1 MSTNHEAFTFALD
14 LQPEG
19 PSAPIAGA
27 STMRLDFAPTDPAA
41 QVSRGPFALTIH
53 TSAAQATVRHSA
65 RGRIHHDDLVLL
77 MAVARCAYAEGRA
90 AGGADDSEVVLT
102 APEAG
107 HGGLPT
113 HLAGRWMGAVAWLHY
128 TDDAGKLQCG
138 AHVERVRGFRGAANI
153 VAAIIE
159 GAVVC
164 PRCAEMHRLEA
175 AAVKTGAQ
183 HVDG

>member
-1 MSTNHEAFTFALD
+1 MSKPQPEAFTFSLD
-14 LQPEG
+14 HDLNT
-19 PSAPIAGA
+19 A
-27 STMRLDFAPTDPAA
+27 STMRLDLVPTDPDAR
-41 QVSRGPFALTIH
+41 VSRGPFTLTVH
-53 TSAAQATVRHSA
+53 TSAAQMTVRHSA
-65 RGRIHHDDLVLL
+65 RGRVHPDDLALF
-77 MAVARCAYAEGRA
+77 MAIARCAYAEGRA
-90 AGGADDSEVVLT
+90 AAGVDGSEVVLT

-107 HGGLPT
+107 HGDLPT

-138 AHVERVRGFRGAANI
+138 AHVERVRGFYGAANI